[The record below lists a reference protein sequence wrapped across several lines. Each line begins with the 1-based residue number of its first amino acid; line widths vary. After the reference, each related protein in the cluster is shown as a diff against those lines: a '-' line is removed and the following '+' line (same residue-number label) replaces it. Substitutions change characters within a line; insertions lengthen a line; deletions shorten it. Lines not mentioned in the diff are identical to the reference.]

1 MALIELE
8 KVSRHYALGGSMVR
22 ALDEVSLRIEAGEM
36 LAIMGVSG
44 SGKSTLMNLLGCL
57 DKPSSGRLT
66 VAGRDLATLSTD
78 EMAALRRETF
88 GFIFQRYHLLSHL
101 DAVANVELPAIYA
114 GQSQSQR
121 RLRATAL
128 LQRLGLGDRLDH
140 RPNALSGGQQQ
151 RVSIARALMNG
162 GRIILADEPT
172 GALDSASGAELL
184 ALLGELNALGHTIIL
199 VTHDPVVAAHA
210 RRIVELRDGHIVR
223 DERSAPTPA
232 TIDTA
237 PETSLTASAT
247 APETAAA
254 GLPPVVPPHA
264 ISRLAPWREAVSMSL
279 SMLAGNRLRAALSML
294 GIGIGI
300 AAVVTIM
307 ALGEGMRAKLSSA
320 LADMGSPSIQVSQD
334 WQKLAPGATS
344 RLFVAREVAA
354 MQGLPGVAAAR
365 LQRSAWL
372 GVRHGRRDAW
382 LTVESTDL
390 GDLARIRETVVMGR
404 DIGAL
409 DLDSSAPVVVLN
421 EKARDALFPAGQPVL
436 GERVM
441 VGELALTVVGVT
453 QMRSALPSFS
463 MPSLY
468 VPDTTY
474 SAKIDN
480 AREAKAMRIYPSADQ
495 AVEPLVELVRQRLRS
510 LRGGSEDFRI
520 DDSRMFANMTEKLLT
535 GVQTVLTAI
544 AGISLLV
551 GGVGVMNIM
560 LVAVAERTR
569 EIGIRMAIG
578 ARPSDIRRQFLIE
591 SVVICGLG
599 ALAGLSLPW
608 LVALIVHLK
617 HWDFELIVGWD
628 ALALALGTST
638 TIGLLFGNL
647 PASMAARLSPVTA
660 LARD

>member
-1 MALIELE
+1 
-8 KVSRHYALGGSMVR
+8 
-22 ALDEVSLRIEAGEM
+22 
-36 LAIMGVSG
+36 
-44 SGKSTLMNLLGCL
+44 
-57 DKPSSGRLT
+57 
-66 VAGRDLATLSTD
+66 
-78 EMAALRRETF
+78 
-88 GFIFQRYHLLSHL
+88 
-101 DAVANVELPAIYA
+101 
-114 GQSQSQR
+114 
-121 RLRATAL
+121 
-128 LQRLGLGDRLDH
+128 
-140 RPNALSGGQQQ
+140 
-151 RVSIARALMNG
+151 MNG

-184 ALLGELNALGHTIIL
+184 ALLGELNAQGHTIIL

-223 DERSAPTPA
+223 DEISTP
-232 TIDTA
+232 
-237 PETSLTASAT
+237 
-247 APETAAA
+247 TAAA
-254 GLPPVVPPHA
+254 LNTAPAASAATASNYLPPVVPPHA

-279 SMLAGNRLRAALSML
+279 AMLAGNRLRAALSML

-307 ALGEGMRAKLSSA
+307 ALGEGMRTKLSSA

-365 LQRSAWL
+365 LQRSAML

-382 LTVESTDL
+382 LNVESTDL
-390 GDLARIRETVVMGR
+390 GDLARIRETVVLGR

-421 EKARDALFPAGQPVL
+421 EKARDALFPPGQPVL

-468 VPDTTY
+468 VPDTTF

-535 GVQTVLTAI
+535 GVQTVLTVI
-544 AGISLLV
+544 ASISLLV

-578 ARPSDIRRQFLIE
+578 ARPSDIQRQFLIE

-608 LVALIVHLK
+608 LAALIVHLAK
-617 HWDFELIVGWD
+617 WDIELIVGWQ

>member
-1 MALIELE
+1 
-8 KVSRHYALGGSMVR
+8 MVR

-66 VAGRDLATLSTD
+66 VDGRDLATLSTD

-114 GQSQSQR
+114 GQSQSRR

-184 ALLGELNALGHTIIL
+184 ALLGELNAQGHTIIL

-210 RRIVELRDGHIVR
+210 RRIVELRDGRIVR

-237 PETSLTASAT
+237 PETRATTPASANND
-247 APETAAA
+247 
-254 GLPPVVPPHA
+254 LPPVVPPHA

-279 SMLAGNRLRAALSML
+279 AMLAGNRLRAALSML

-300 AAVVTIM
+300 AAVVGIM
-307 ALGEGMRAKLSSA
+307 ALGEGMQAKLSSA
-320 LADMGSPSIQVSQD
+320 LADLGTPAIQVRQD
-334 WQKLAPGATS
+334 WQKLVTGATS
-344 RLFVAREVAA
+344 RTFTVREAA
-354 MQGLPGVAAAR
+354 VMQVLPGVAAAR
-365 LQRSAWL
+365 LQRTAML
-372 GVRHGRRDAW
+372 PVRHGRRDAQ
-382 LTVESTDL
+382 LNVESTGL
-390 GDLARIRETVVMGR
+390 GDLARYKETVVQGR
-404 DIGAL
+404 DIGTL
-409 DLDSSAPVVVLN
+409 DLDTAAPVVVLN
-421 EKARDALFPAGQPVL
+421 EKARNSLFPSGQPVL

-453 QMRSALPSFS
+453 QMLSPLPSWS
-463 MPSLY
+463 LPTLY

-480 AREAKAMRIYPSADQ
+480 AREATAMRIYPSADQ
-495 AVEPLVELVRQRLRS
+495 AVEPLVEQVRQRLRS
-510 LRGGSEDFRI
+510 LHGGSEDFII
-520 DDSRMFANMTEKLLT
+520 DDTRMFERMTQGLIT
-535 GVQTVLTAI
+535 GVQTVLTVI
-544 AGISLLV
+544 ASISLLV

-578 ARPSDIRRQFLIE
+578 ARPTDIRRQFLIE

-599 ALAGLSLPW
+599 ALAGLALPW
-608 LVALIVHLK
+608 LAALIVHLAK
-617 HWDFELIVGWD
+617 WEIELIVGWH
-628 ALALALGTST
+628 AIALALGTST
-638 TIGLLFGNL
+638 AIGLLFGNL
-647 PASMAARLSPVTA
+647 PATMAARLSPVTA

>member
-8 KVSRHYALGGSMVR
+8 KVSRHYVLGGSTVR

-57 DKPSSGRLT
+57 DKPSTGRLT
-66 VAGRDLATLSTD
+66 VDGRDLATLSTD
-78 EMAALRRETF
+78 EMAELRRETF

-114 GQSQSQR
+114 GQSHGQR

-172 GALDSASGAELL
+172 GALDTASGAELL
-184 ALLGELNALGHTIIL
+184 ALLGELNAQGHTVIL

-210 RRIVELRDGHIVR
+210 RRIVELRDGRIVR
-223 DERSAPTPA
+223 DELSTPTAAALGARTAA
-232 TIDTA
+232 T
-237 PETSLTASAT
+237 AT
-247 APETAAA
+247 APDE
-254 GLPPVVPPHA
+254 LPPVVAPHA

-279 SMLAGNRLRAALSML
+279 AMLAGNRLRGALSML
-294 GIGIGI
+294 GISIGI

-307 ALGEGMRAKLSSA
+307 ALGEGMQVKLRTA
-320 LADMGSPSIQVSQD
+320 LAGMGTPVIQLSQSY
-334 WQKLAPGATS
+334 KNILAGATS
-344 RLFVAREVAA
+344 RPFVAREAA
-354 MQGLPGVAAAR
+354 ALQALPGVAAAR
-365 LQRSAWL
+365 LQRSTMSWI
-372 GVRHGRRDAW
+372 RHGGRNPM
-382 LTVESTDL
+382 LTIESTGL
-390 GDLARIRETVVMGR
+390 GDLARIRETVVQGR

-409 DLDSSAPVVVLN
+409 DLDAAAPVVVLG
-421 EKARDALFPAGQPVL
+421 EKARDALFLPGQPVL

-441 VGELALTVVGVT
+441 VGEMPLTVVGVT
-453 QMRSALPSFS
+453 QMHAGLLSFS
-463 MPSLY
+463 MPTLY
-468 VPDTTY
+468 VPNTTY
-474 SAKIDN
+474 SARIDN
-480 AREAKAMRIYPSADQ
+480 GREAPAMRIYPSADQ
-495 AVEPLVELVRQRLRS
+495 ATEPLVELVRQRLRS
-510 LRGGSEDFRI
+510 LRGGNEDFTI
-520 DDSRMFANMTEKLLT
+520 DDSSKFERMTQGLLT

-599 ALAGLSLPW
+599 ALVGLVLPW
-608 LVALIVHLK
+608 LAALIIHMAK
-617 HWDFELIVGWD
+617 WEIELIVGWQ

-647 PASMAARLSPVTA
+647 PANMAARLSPVTA